1 MEKQNN
7 PKLELKL
14 NESVRVKLL
23 KDRCY
28 EGQNAYGPFYLYSV
42 STGNGEMSFFA
53 PAEIHQQIVSHEL
66 NAGSE
71 FILHKKAASN
81 GKKITGELVF
91 EAIPGQTPA
100 KPSNGNGTGTDRFKE
115 IMQHSLQDAIDI
127 TRSIKDVPFQAED
140 LRSICSCLFI
150 ARTKSNGH
158 SF

>member
-14 NESVRVKLL
+14 NESVRLKLL

-28 EGQNAYGPFYLYSV
+28 EGNNAYGPFYLYSV
-42 STGNGEMSFFA
+42 SNGDGVEMSFFA
-53 PAEIHQQIVSHEL
+53 PAEIHQQIIAHGL
-66 NAGSE
+66 AAGSE
-71 FILHKKAASN
+71 FILHKKASQN

-91 EAIPGQTPA
+91 EAVPGQSPA
-100 KPSNGNGTGTDRFKE
+100 KPSNGNVADRFKE
-115 IMQHSLQDAIDI
+115 IMQQSLQDAIDI
-127 TRSIKDVPFQAED
+127 TRSMKDVPFQAED

-150 ARTKSNGH
+150 ARTRTNGH